1 MNEDRKVLP
10 LVPARPLVEAWYNSS
25 EGYYSVVDSPANA
38 TCQVRA
44 SLHKADLSLTSK
56 STLCPTPSSHQCHLP
71 AGCARASY

>member
-44 SLHKADLSLTSK
+44 R
-56 STLCPTPSSHQCHLP
+56 P
-71 AGCARASY
+71 ATIGQTCL